1 MSCIIG
7 LPMLGVAKTHF
18 TPVTMFW
25 LHNLLYFAFID
36 LFHGLLLPLTIISI
50 PFEIEKISPEEK
62 SFYVRTSLVLEPR
75 RPFSAPEVLPVTF
88 VDRKLGNG
96 SERNCLSTLTSR
108 RQRSQQHAHDLDQPI
123 WLPLRAQ
130 LRPRSGL
137 NLQPDLWSLSSQVEM
152 VDIEN
157 HIKAPS
163 TKVLAPTEQE
173 SQKPSKATT
182 SAKNSFLDPKDFQ
195 HAVNSILRYWIV
207 FLRTLSLSHELRKCS
222 QNEHPRP
229 SLVGP
234 EVIFMTSYNFCCC
247 VLAHAIFSKNYLVW
261 RHHYHFLKGIPLAR
275 WGSRQICSALQ
286 PQLLSTYNMG
296 GQKQKQMPKGVSQ
309 ISFPSEGQIDG
320 NQWLILWW
328 FLSTLQF
335 CSSI

>member
-7 LPMLGVAKTHF
+7 LPMLGVAKAHF

-75 RPFSAPEVLPVTF
+75 RPFGAPEVLPVTF

-123 WLPLRAQ
+123 CLPLRAQ

-182 SAKNSFLDPKDFQ
+182 STNNSFLDPKEFQ
-195 HAVNSILRYWIV
+195 HAVNSILRY
-207 FLRTLSLSHELRKCS
+207 
-222 QNEHPRP
+222 
-229 SLVGP
+229 
-234 EVIFMTSYNFCCC
+234 
-247 VLAHAIFSKNYLVW
+247 
-261 RHHYHFLKGIPLAR
+261 
-275 WGSRQICSALQ
+275 
-286 PQLLSTYNMG
+286 
-296 GQKQKQMPKGVSQ
+296 
-309 ISFPSEGQIDG
+309 
-320 NQWLILWW
+320 
-328 FLSTLQF
+328 
-335 CSSI
+335 